1 MRTSAGRVAAICVV
15 LLGLTACGDQGSSST
30 ATDPP
35 STGSPSTAS
44 SSTPAAAREGCPY
57 LTQDEVSG
65 AVGAQ
70 TIETAGTVHACFFDP
85 VANGGPSV
93 MLSRVDVQID
103 PTDYAIQTRAL
114 CKGDITDVDAGD
126 QAFACVMALGPQG
139 QLYEGRVLIT
149 VNVNGAAD
157 DSAGIEAA
165 ADLIREVT
173 IPPAA

>member
-1 MRTSAGRVAAICVV
+1 MRTSAWWVAAISVV
-15 LLGLTACGDQGSSST
+15 LLGLTACGDQASST

-44 SSTPAAAREGCPY
+44 TSATAAGPKSCPY
-57 LTQDEVSG
+57 LTQDEVSE

-85 VANGGPSV
+85 AASGGPSV

-126 QAFACVMALGPQG
+126 QAFACVMGLGPQG
-139 QLYEGRVLIT
+139 QVYEGRVLIT

-157 DSAGIEAA
+157 DAAGIEAA
-165 ADLIREVT
+165 ADLIREVM
-173 IPPAA
+173 IPPSD